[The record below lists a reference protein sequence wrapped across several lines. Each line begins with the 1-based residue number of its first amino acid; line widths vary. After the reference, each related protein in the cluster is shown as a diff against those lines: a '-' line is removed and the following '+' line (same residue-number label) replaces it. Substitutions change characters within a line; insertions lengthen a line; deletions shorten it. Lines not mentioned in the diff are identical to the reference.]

1 MKFLVAELMGI
12 LSQKQLQKNVRLLVR
27 YLVVLLATI
36 AVYSIVFHVLMERE
50 GREFSWLT
58 GVYWTLTVMTTLG
71 FGDITLHGDVGR
83 AFTILVLIT
92 GLFLMLIVLPF
103 AFIRHF
109 YSPWLEAQM
118 RVKAP
123 RSVPDTLSTHVVFGR
138 IDDLSIAVIQRLELL
153 DIPYVALEADPGR
166 ALVALDEGLRVVLG
180 DPAARSTYEAL
191 RIDQA
196 RLLVANLG
204 DHANTNVTLTAREES
219 QRVPILAF
227 AEDKDSVDILK
238 LSGANHV
245 LALKHRL
252 GEYLAARVTLG
263 AVHAEVVASYRDLLI
278 AEVAI
283 HGTRFVGKTIAESEL
298 RQITGLSI
306 IACWER
312 GRLLPAR
319 PDLMLTDHSVAVI
332 AGTQS
337 QIEGLNDALERENG
351 GTPSTRPSQEH
362 AVILIGGGKVGRAA
376 ARALRKRGIA
386 VHIIEE
392 DRALEPVLSEL
403 ADRVFIGDAA
413 DNKVISAAGISDAPS
428 VLISSHDD
436 AFNIY
441 LTIYCRKLNP
451 DCRIISRIVSDT
463 NLEAMY
469 RAGAD
474 FVLGESALGL
484 KFVMSVLHGRDIIVL
499 GEDVDVF
506 LVKVPRALAGRTLEQ
521 SAIGNETGLTVIA
534 IQVGTTIDRTPP
546 PTTVLTDGASLVML
560 GTQAQRK
567 AFLQLF
573 DADDTLV

>member
-71 FGDITLHGDVGR
+71 FGDITFHGDVGR

-109 YSPWLEAQM
+109 YTPWLEAQM

-227 AEDKDSVDILK
+227 AEAKDSVDILK

-252 GEYLAARVTLG
+252 GEYLETL
-263 AVHAEVVASYRDLLI
+263 
-278 AEVAI
+278 
-283 HGTRFVGKTIAESEL
+283 TR
-298 RQITGLSI
+298 
-306 IACWER
+306 
-312 GRLLPAR
+312 
-319 PDLMLTDHSVAVI
+319 
-332 AGTQS
+332 
-337 QIEGLNDALERENG
+337 EGD
-351 GTPSTRPSQEH
+351 
-362 AVILIGGGKVGRAA
+362 
-376 ARALRKRGIA
+376 
-386 VHIIEE
+386 
-392 DRALEPVLSEL
+392 
-403 ADRVFIGDAA
+403 
-413 DNKVISAAGISDAPS
+413 
-428 VLISSHDD
+428 
-436 AFNIY
+436 
-441 LTIYCRKLNP
+441 
-451 DCRIISRIVSDT
+451 
-463 NLEAMY
+463 M
-469 RAGAD
+469 
-474 FVLGESALGL
+474 
-484 KFVMSVLHGRDIIVL
+484 
-499 GEDVDVF
+499 
-506 LVKVPRALAGRTLEQ
+506 
-521 SAIGNETGLTVIA
+521 
-534 IQVGTTIDRTPP
+534 
-546 PTTVLTDGASLVML
+546 
-560 GTQAQRK
+560 
-567 AFLQLF
+567 
-573 DADDTLV
+573 